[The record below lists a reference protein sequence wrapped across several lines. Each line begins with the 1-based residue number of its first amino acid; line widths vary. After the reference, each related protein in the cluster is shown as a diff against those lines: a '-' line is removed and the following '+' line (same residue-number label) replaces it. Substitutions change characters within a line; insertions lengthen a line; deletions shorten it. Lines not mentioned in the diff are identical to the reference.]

1 MSDEQVLTKLVD
13 RLRPLWLFLTGS
25 AFVSFAGTA
34 LTLLYFWGIGGVPIG
49 QVAGAGSMAKVVL
62 SSACLFAIL
71 FLMAWLAPTILSQFV
86 TDESPFALR
95 LRRLFSKPV
104 KAATSKDGKPGSSDT
119 VRGKPSGHT
128 EIIPFAADAPATE
141 QMGPGGHGAVSLQ
154 RIFAF
159 SLFTVGVGCVG
170 LILLAVG
177 AGRAK
182 GSDSVWLT
190 LLYCLVL
197 PALFIG
203 VLLSVMWRR
212 FNRMPGDAGDVIEG
226 GMSTPKKDRDWFA
239 WALFGYGSAAL
250 SLFPLL
256 MLLLVFIQTEFLLEQ
271 DSYFVFVL
279 GASLMSL
286 GIVVAYSVSLAVLVR
301 RRQGIAVRW
310 AAVLGVNAMVLFG
323 VVMTLGLPTR
333 ILEAV
338 MVMSSVRVE
347 NAVLLLEPEGCDL
360 LQSMGAE
367 GWGRVEGS
375 SDKTCLLYDVTIQS
389 TLDPSMQLAC
399 WRGIVS
405 KDDPVV
411 AKPEAVASAATPS
424 ASTAASGGSAPAPA
438 PAASPVK
445 ASAVEPPTA
454 AASQA
459 QLQDAVF
466 LGRKGSFTIP
476 TKLVRSVWKT
486 GGVRLEGQPPV
497 CPRALKI
504 RKGAMPAA
512 ASSVPASAAASA
524 ASAVAASASAA
535 ASSST
540 K

>member
-95 LRRLFSKPV
+95 LRRLFSKSADDV
-104 KAATSKDGKPGSSDT
+104 ESKKGKPSSGD
-119 VRGKPSGHT
+119 VLQGAPSGHT
-128 EIIPFAADAPATE
+128 ELIPLVAEAPATE
-141 QMGPGGHGAVSLQ
+141 QMGTSGHGAVSWR

-170 LILLAVG
+170 LILLALG
-177 AGRAK
+177 AGREK

-203 VLLSVMWRR
+203 VLLAVMWRR
-212 FNRMPGDAGDVIEG
+212 FNRMPGDAGNVIEG
-226 GMSTPKKDRDWFA
+226 GMSTPKKDRDWFV
-239 WALFGYGSAAL
+239 WALFGYGSAVL
-250 SLFPLL
+250 SLLPLL
-256 MLLLVFIQTEFLLEQ
+256 TLLLVFIRTEFLLEQ
-271 DSYFVFVL
+271 DSYLVFVL

-310 AAVLGVNAMVLFG
+310 AVVLGVNAMVLFG
-323 VVMTLGLPTR
+323 VVMTLGLTTR

-347 NAVLLLEPEGCDL
+347 SAVLLLEPEGCDL

-367 GWGRVEGS
+367 GWGRLEGS

-389 TLDPSMQLAC
+389 TLEPAMQLAC
-399 WRGIVS
+399 WRGVVS
-405 KDDPVV
+405 KSDPVA
-411 AKPEAVASAATPS
+411 AKPEARASASAPSASAAASS
-424 ASTAASGGSAPAPA
+424 ASAPVPASAASSVN
-438 PAASPVK
+438 AA
-445 ASAVEPPTA
+445 AVVPPPL
-454 AASQA
+454 AASQTPV
-459 QLQDAVF
+459 QEAVI

-476 TKLVRSVWKT
+476 TKFVRSVWKT

-497 CPRALKI
+497 CPLALKI
-504 RKGAMPAA
+504 RKGAMPAT
-512 ASSVPASAAASA
+512 ASSAPASAAASA